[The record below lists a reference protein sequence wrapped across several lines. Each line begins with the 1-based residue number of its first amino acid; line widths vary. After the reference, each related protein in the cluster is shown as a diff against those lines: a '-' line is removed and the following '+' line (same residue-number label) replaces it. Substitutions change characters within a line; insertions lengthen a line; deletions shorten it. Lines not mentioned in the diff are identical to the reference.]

1 LGASSPTEFDAGG
14 HSFAQNTT
22 NFDLSQYFDLSSGIK
37 GINLAFGAEYR
48 YENYIV
54 QQGSEQSFGNY
65 DVNGNLV
72 TSITPSEE
80 LVTDFLGRSRPSGAQ
95 CFAGFLPFNN
105 VDANRSSAAGYVD
118 AEFDLSEAFLVGLAL
133 RYEDYSDFGNTFNY
147 KAVARYKV
155 TDNLALRAGTSSGFR
170 APSLHQINFN
180 RTSTLF
186 ELVNGVSVAQ
196 EVGLFSNNSRAAE
209 LLGIPQLKEETSQN
223 YSAGITL
230 KAPDAGLKVT
240 IDGYMVNIQDRVI
253 LTGQFAPGDDT
264 ELQSLFNQAGATK
277 AAFFANGID
286 TESRGLDLV
295 ISHSARIGDGKV
307 LRSNLAATFSETK
320 AARDGDGNIIIHA
333 SELLERK
340 GLVGTYFDQT
350 SRIYLEQA
358 VPRTKISLSNTL
370 SLGKLDIYLRNT
382 FFGQTTEATNE
393 GIFDADLNLLA
404 DAGIDPYNDGKLIT
418 DLSLGYNF
426 SKDLSITLGANN
438 LLDIYPDVADPAF
451 QSSGRFV
458 YSRRSPN
465 TNIHGRFLF
474 ARLAFTLK

>member
-1 LGASSPTEFDAGG
+1 
-14 HSFAQNTT
+14 
-22 NFDLSQYFDLSSGIK
+22 
-37 GINLAFGAEYR
+37 
-48 YENYIV
+48 
-54 QQGSEQSFGNY
+54 
-65 DVNGNLV
+65 
-72 TSITPSEE
+72 
-80 LVTDFLGRSRPSGAQ
+80 
-95 CFAGFLPFNN
+95 
-105 VDANRSSAAGYVD
+105 
-118 AEFDLSEAFLVGLAL
+118 
-133 RYEDYSDFGNTFNY
+133 
-147 KAVARYKV
+147 
-155 TDNLALRAGTSSGFR
+155 
-170 APSLHQINFN
+170 
-180 RTSTLF
+180 
-186 ELVNGVSVAQ
+186 
-196 EVGLFSNNSRAAE
+196 
-209 LLGIPQLKEETSQN
+209 
-223 YSAGITL
+223 
-230 KAPDAGLKVT
+230 
-240 IDGYMVNIQDRVI
+240 MVNIQDRVI
-253 LTGQFAPGDDT
+253 FTGQFAPGDDT